1 MTRDGERRE
10 KKQKTAAAAAAAE
23 AAAKERWDLSRSGSQ
38 LPLNGR
44 VSQLRFSVALPRRCK
59 PQKCEKYESGA
70 DLSEHN

>member
-1 MTRDGERRE
+1 MMTRDGERRE
-10 KKQKTAAAAAAAE
+10 KKQKTAAAAAAE

-44 VSQLRFSVALPRRCK
+44 VSQLRCHDVASHK
-59 PQKCEKYESGA
+59 SAKKYESGA